1 MARKSAVLL
10 VLAVSTLAGLI
21 FTLQTWVVFRFS
33 EVSLNGEGNAGL
45 PVTGAELSQLSVAL
59 LLAILALT
67 AVVGISGRRLRA
79 ILLAL
84 VVIVGSLTLV
94 TVTLALSSPIAA
106 SQTRLTE
113 QTGLA
118 GVETLS
124 QQLTSV
130 EITPLPYLTLGAD
143 AAVTL
148 VALFGLAVHSR
159 WTSSGRRYEVGR
171 QEKIAAEKPDRI
183 DDWDSLSQG
192 DDPSAR

>member
-33 EVSLNGEGNAGL
+33 EVSLNGEGNAGFS
-45 PVTGAELSQLSVAL
+45 VTGAELSQLTVAL
-59 LLAILALT
+59 LLAVLALT
-67 AVVGISGRRLRA
+67 AVVGITGKRLRA

-84 VVIVGSLTLV
+84 VVIVGSLTLA

-130 EITPLPYLTLGAD
+130 VITPLPYFTLGASVV
-143 AAVTL
+143 VTL
-148 VALFGLAVHSR
+148 VAIVGLAVHSR
-159 WTSSGRRYEVGR
+159 WTSSGRRYEVQR
-171 QEKIAAEKPDRI
+171 QEKIGSEKPDRI

-192 DDPSAR
+192 DDPSDR

>member
-33 EVSLNGEGNAGL
+33 EVSLNGEGNAGFS
-45 PVTGAELSQLSVAL
+45 VTGAELSQLTVAL
-59 LLAILALT
+59 LLAVLALT
-67 AVVGISGRRLRA
+67 AVVGITGKRLRA

-84 VVIVGSLTLV
+84 VVIVGSLTLA
-94 TVTLALSSPIAA
+94 TITLALSSPIAA

-130 EITPLPYLTLGAD
+130 VITPLPYFTLGASVV
-143 AAVTL
+143 VTL
-148 VALFGLAVHSR
+148 VAIVGLAVHSR
-159 WTSSGRRYEVGR
+159 WTSSGRRYEVQR
-171 QEKIAAEKPDRI
+171 QEKIGSEKPDRI

-192 DDPSAR
+192 DDPSDR

>member
-33 EVSLNGEGNAGL
+33 EVSLNGEGNAGFS
-45 PVTGAELSQLSVAL
+45 VTGAELSQLTVAL
-59 LLAILALT
+59 LLAVLALT
-67 AVVGISGRRLRA
+67 AVVGITGKRLRA

-84 VVIVGSLTLV
+84 VVIVGSLTLA

-113 QTGLA
+113 QTGLS
-118 GVETLS
+118 GMDTLS

-130 EITPLPYLTLGAD
+130 VITPLPYFTLGASVV
-143 AAVTL
+143 VTL
-148 VALFGLAVHSR
+148 VAIVGLAVHSR
-159 WTSSGRRYEVGR
+159 WTSSGRRYEVQR
-171 QEKIAAEKPDRI
+171 QEKIGSEKPDRI

-192 DDPSAR
+192 DDPSDR